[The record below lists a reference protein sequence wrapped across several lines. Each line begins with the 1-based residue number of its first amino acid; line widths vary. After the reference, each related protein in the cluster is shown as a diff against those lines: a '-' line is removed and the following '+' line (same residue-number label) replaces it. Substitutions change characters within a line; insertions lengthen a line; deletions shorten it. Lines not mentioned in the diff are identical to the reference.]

1 MFLKSYPSFSHLPT
15 KWPTFRGLHP
25 QMQNSC
31 CCLRSL
37 TANALKTSEMSC
49 QCLNMAPTAR
59 VAGASATPQQRLVAL
74 ATRALAT

>member
-1 MFLKSYPSFSHLPT
+1 
-15 KWPTFRGLHP
+15 
-25 QMQNSC
+25 MQNSC

-49 QCLNMAPTAR
+49 QCLNMAPTAP